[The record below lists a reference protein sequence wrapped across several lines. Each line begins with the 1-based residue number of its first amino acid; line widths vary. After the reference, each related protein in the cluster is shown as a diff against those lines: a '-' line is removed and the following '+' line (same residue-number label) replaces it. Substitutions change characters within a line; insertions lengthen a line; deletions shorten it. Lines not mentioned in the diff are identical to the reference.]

1 MFSGRKRAL
10 AGRDSVLAGEK
21 FKTPTSIHL
30 PPPLG
35 GDGECK
41 SRGEWESNPRGGDS
55 GGARGFGRWAM
66 VADIIFDSFRFA
78 FIAVRATLFLF
89 LGWARGAVQVLVVL
103 GREAT
108 ARVVVVVAQPPL
120 VLLRRAG
127 GMWRVR
133 LRLMTLAPAGEV

>member
-1 MFSGRKRAL
+1 M
-10 AGRDSVLAGEK
+10 
-21 FKTPTSIHL
+21 
-30 PPPLG
+30 
-35 GDGECK
+35 
-41 SRGEWESNPRGGDS
+41 
-55 GGARGFGRWAM
+55 
-66 VADIIFDSFRFA
+66 
-78 FIAVRATLFLF
+78 FLF

-120 VLLRRAG
+120 VLLRRFG